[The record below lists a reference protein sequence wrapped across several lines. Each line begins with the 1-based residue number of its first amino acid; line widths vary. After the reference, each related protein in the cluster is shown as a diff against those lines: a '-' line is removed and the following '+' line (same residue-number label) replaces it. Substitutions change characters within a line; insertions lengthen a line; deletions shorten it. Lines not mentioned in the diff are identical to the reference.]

1 MHTYGLQ
8 VVIMALLGIFFGI
21 ILTALIGVYLT
32 MNPIVTPEWSATL
45 YLTPLDYFTNSLIL
59 FLASVV
65 AGYVPA
71 YQVSREDIQ
80 SAMRA

>member
-1 MHTYGLQ
+1 
-8 VVIMALLGIFFGI
+8 V
-21 ILTALIGVYLT
+21 ILTFLISLYMTAHPV
-32 MNPIVTPEWSATL
+32 VTPEWSATL
-45 YLTPLDYFTNSLIL
+45 YLTPMDYVTNSLIL

-71 YQVSREDIQ
+71 WQVSREDIQ

>member
-1 MHTYGLQ
+1 
-8 VVIMALLGIFFGI
+8 
-21 ILTALIGVYLT
+21 
-32 MNPIVTPEWSATL
+32 VTPAWSASL
-45 YLTPLDYFTNSLIL
+45 YLTPTDLIMNSLIL
-59 FLASVV
+59 FFAAIV